1 MSEQD
6 GRTWGI
12 ENVTHKG
19 KQAGRPEKVNKRPAV
34 CRVMKV
40 LLTGVGCP
48 GAHALISDLYRH
60 EPGIR
65 IFGMDAKPYAIGRYL
80 CDDFT
85 VGPWATQ
92 EELGT
97 EGAGSG
103 GSGEVAMPQANPDF
117 IAAIE
122 KQTARWEADIIFPQ
136 TSAEMFVLSQAM
148 DRDHHLNGI
157 PVLASKHQWVALS
170 HNKLEMYRWLEGK
183 PGAKVPKYKLVTDY
197 TALEDYAR
205 ELGYPEA
212 PVVIKPPAS
221 KGSRGVRTL
230 TEDPKVLADQLFFN
244 RPYARHISLAG
255 LKDIC
260 DRVGGTIPPTMV
272 MEFLPGE
279 ELKIDVIADGGR
291 MLMGTVKH
299 RLQFASGLAM
309 GFTMLER
316 ENWLEVVQT
325 EVLDHLPLSYC
336 VDICYKGDH
345 LMEINPRVSTFI
357 FDDDYSMPLMSL
369 KLALD
374 QIGEDEVRAAQK
386 LVKPGRKMFRW
397 YGQQDLMA

>member
-1 MSEQD
+1 
-6 GRTWGI
+6 
-12 ENVTHKG
+12 
-19 KQAGRPEKVNKRPAV
+19 
-34 CRVMKV
+34 MKV
-40 LLTGVGCP
+40 LLTGAGCP
-48 GAHALISDLYRH
+48 GAHALICDLYRH
-60 EPGIR
+60 EPGIK
-65 IFGMDAKPYAIGRYL
+65 IFGMDAKPYAIGKYL
-80 CDDFT
+80 CDDFA

-92 EELGT
+92 DELGT
-97 EGAGSG
+97 EAGAKSG
-103 GSGEVAMPQANPDF
+103 TSKPGLAKATEAGAEAVTTGSGEVAMPRANPEY
-117 IAAIE
+117 IAAVE
-122 KQTARWEADIIFPQ
+122 QQAARWEADIIFPQ

-148 DRDHHLNGI
+148 DRDNHLNGI
-157 PVLASKHQWVALS
+157 PVLASEHKWVALS
-170 HNKLEMYRWLEGK
+170 HNKYEMYRYLEGR
-183 PGAKVPKYKLVTDY
+183 PGVKLPRYRLVSDY
-197 TALEDYAR
+197 EGLEDYAR
-205 ELGYPEA
+205 KLGYPDQ

-255 LKDIC
+255 LRDIC
-260 DRVGGTIPPTMV
+260 DRMGDTIPPTMV

-279 ELKIDVIADGGR
+279 ELKIDVIADHGK

-316 ENWLEVVQT
+316 ENWLEVIQP
-325 EVLDHLPLSYC
+325 EVLDHIKLSYC

-374 QIGEDEVRAAQK
+374 QIGEVDIRAAQTR
-386 LVKPGRKMFRW
+386 VKPGRKMFRW
-397 YGQQDLMA
+397 YGQQDLMD